1 MFVVGDRLDQTK
13 DVLLCFFVEA
23 VKQHR
28 VGGPIVGCQFQFGIV
43 HSHVAIVSNAKF
55 GSDLQN
61 NLHAFAIDGHRF
73 ASQFAFANIACYSMD
88 AGPGQKDP
96 LLTP

>member
-1 MFVVGDRLDQTK
+1 MFVVGDGLNQTQ

-23 VKQHR
+23 VKQDC

-43 HSHVAIVSNAKF
+43 HSHVAIVSNAEL
-55 GSDLQN
+55 GPDLQN

-73 ASQFAFANIACYSMD
+73 ASLFAFANIACYSMD
-88 AGPGQKDP
+88 AGP
-96 LLTP
+96 